1 MSAISA
7 AEPRVGGP
15 IHFTHAAFAKFG
27 DDPVGPDLLANHGE
41 RSSMTPESNATLCA
55 DRSGC
60 ESISAVADGPRENG
74 TMRHMVRFQQCDRR
88 GRARRPLR
96 ESVCSR
102 SRVSVTVGDG
112 GTGPFKAVLTS
123 DERLTTHTL
132 YRPGDLSPFG
142 PNRRLPIV
150 AWANGGCR
158 NSSGEFRNFLSEIA
172 SHGFLVVAIGPA
184 ASSAVMGSEAP
195 TGMSQ
200 ASQLIDGVDWAIGEN
215 ARDGGDYYRKLD
227 AGQGRR
233 SWGSRAAA
241 CRRSTSRTDPRV
253 TTTVIW
259 NSAVLND
266 LLEAGR
272 GPAGL
277 PSAVMN
283 SMAPMISR
291 VTRERLSELHA
302 PIAYFIGGPSDIAH
316 TRAAADFERI
326 NHVPVLLANRNV
338 GHYPATY
345 LEPNGGA
352 FAAAAVAWLS
362 WQLKDDLAASRMFV
376 GDDCGL
382 CRDSAWTIQRKNLR

>member
-1 MSAISA
+1 MRRRVRLEHVVVCAVSIA
-7 AEPRVGGP
+7 AYAVGARAQ
-15 IHFTHAAFAKFG
+15 H
-27 DDPVGPDLLANHGE
+27 V
-41 RSSMTPESNATLCA
+41 
-55 DRSGC
+55 
-60 ESISAVADGPRENG
+60 SI
-74 TMRHMVRFQQCDRR
+74 
-88 GRARRPLR
+88 
-96 ESVCSR
+96 
-102 SRVSVTVGDG
+102 TVGDG

-172 SHGFLVVAIGPA
+172 SHGFLIVAIGPA
-184 ASSAVMGSEAP
+184 ANSAVMGSEAP

-200 ASQLIDGVDWAIGEN
+200 ASQLIDGVDWSIAEDARQGSDLYQKIGTGRIAIMGQSC
-215 ARDGGDYYRKLD
+215 GGVQALD
-227 AGQGRR
+227 V
-233 SWGSRAAA
+233 SK
-241 CRRSTSRTDPRV
+241 DPRV

-259 NSAVLND
+259 NSGVLSD

-272 GPAGL
+272 VPAGL
-277 PSAVMN
+277 PPAVMK

-302 PIAYFIGGPSDIAH
+302 PIAYFVGGSSDIAH
-316 TRAAADFERI
+316 ARAAADFERI

-362 WQLKDDLAASRMFV
+362 WTLKGDAAASRMFV

-382 CRDSAWTIQRKNLR
+382 CRDSAWTIQRKNLRGP

>member
-1 MSAISA
+1 MLQ
-7 AEPRVGGP
+7 RVRRRL
-15 IHFTHAAFAKFG
+15 IV
-27 DDPVGPDLLANHGE
+27 VGVVLVAQ
-41 RSSMTPESNATLCA
+41 
-55 DRSGC
+55 
-60 ESISAVADGPRENG
+60 SAVGVLA
-74 TMRHMVRFQQCDRR
+74 Q
-88 GRARRPLR
+88 
-96 ESVCSR
+96 
-102 SRVSVTVGDG
+102 RVSVTVGDG
-112 GTGPFKAVLTS
+112 GTGPFKAVLTN

-132 YRPGDLSPFG
+132 YRPEDLSPFG

-172 SHGFLVVAIGPA
+172 SHGYLVVAIGPA

-200 ASQLIDGVDWAIGEN
+200 ASQLIDGVDWAIAEN
-215 ARDGGDYYRKLD
+215 ARQGSDFYRKIDSDRIAIMGQSCGGVQALD
-227 AGQGRR
+227 V
-233 SWGSRAAA
+233 SK
-241 CRRSTSRTDPRV
+241 DPRV

-259 NSAVLND
+259 NSAVLTD

-277 PSAVMN
+277 SSTVMN

-316 TRAAADFERI
+316 ARAAADFDRI

-362 WQLKDDLAASRMFV
+362 WQLKGDAAASRMFV

-382 CRDSAWTIQRKNLR
+382 CRDSAWTIQRKNVR

>member
-1 MSAISA
+1 MRQAVPFQQLAICAVFVA
-7 AEPRVGGP
+7 A
-15 IHFTHAAFAKFG
+15 
-27 DDPVGPDLLANHGE
+27 
-41 RSSMTPESNATLCA
+41 CA
-55 DRSGC
+55 S
-60 ESISAVADGPRENG
+60 SAVA
-74 TMRHMVRFQQCDRR
+74 Q
-88 GRARRPLR
+88 
-96 ESVCSR
+96 
-102 SRVSVTVGDG
+102 RVSVTVGDG

-132 YRPGDLSPFG
+132 YRPGDLSSFG

-195 TGMSQ
+195 TGTSQ
-200 ASQLIDGVDWAIGEN
+200 ASQLMDGVDWAIGEN
-215 ARDGGDYYRKLD
+215 AREGSDYHGKVDGTKVAIMGQSCGGVQALD
-227 AGQGRR
+227 V
-233 SWGSRAAA
+233 SK
-241 CRRSTSRTDPRV
+241 DPRV
-253 TTTVIW
+253 TTTLIW
-259 NSAVLND
+259 NSAVLSD
-266 LLEAGR
+266 LLESGR

-277 PSAVMN
+277 PPAVMN

-291 VTRERLSELHA
+291 VTRERLRELHA

-316 TRAAADFERI
+316 PRAAADFERI
-326 NHVPVLLANRNV
+326 NQVPVLLANRNV

-362 WQLKDDLAASRMFV
+362 WQLKGDARASRLFV

-382 CRDSAWTIQRKNLR
+382 CRDSAWTIQRKNLQ

>member
-1 MSAISA
+1 
-7 AEPRVGGP
+7 
-15 IHFTHAAFAKFG
+15 
-27 DDPVGPDLLANHGE
+27 
-41 RSSMTPESNATLCA
+41 
-55 DRSGC
+55 
-60 ESISAVADGPRENG
+60 
-74 TMRHMVRFQQCDRR
+74 MRYSVRFQQVVV
-88 GRARRPLR
+88 GVVLVAVYASSALAQ
-96 ESVCSR
+96 
-102 SRVSVTVGDG
+102 RVSITVGDG
-112 GTGPFKAVLTS
+112 GTGPFKAVLSS
-123 DERLTTHTL
+123 DDRLATHTL

-172 SHGFLVVAIGPA
+172 SHGFLIVAIGLA
-184 ASSAVMGSEAP
+184 ADSAVMGSEAP
-195 TGMSQ
+195 TGMSH
-200 ASQLIDGVDWAIGEN
+200 ASQLIDGVDWAIAEN
-215 ARDGGDYYRKLD
+215 ARQGSAFYQKLD
-227 AGQGRR
+227 SAKIAIMGQSCGGVQALDV
-233 SWGSRAAA
+233 SK
-241 CRRSTSRTDPRV
+241 DPRV

-259 NSAVLND
+259 NSGVLSD
-266 LLEAGR
+266 LLQAGR

-277 PSAVMN
+277 PPAVMN

-316 TRAAADFERI
+316 ARAAADFDRI

-352 FAAAAVAWLS
+352 FATAAVAWLS
-362 WQLKDDLAASRMFV
+362 WQLKNDAVASRMFV

-382 CRDSAWTIQRKNLR
+382 CRDSAWTIQRKNVR